1 MPGESLFEKYGGIET
16 VAAVVH
22 DFYEDVLA
30 DDTLSPFFEGVDM
43 DSLIEHQVMLFSQYM
58 GGPANY
64 SGRELRD
71 AHTHIRIT
79 TAHFDKVAEILQAV
93 LGDYNVAPDDI
104 MTIMAVVETTRS
116 AIVNE
121 G

>member
-1 MPGESLFEKYGGIET
+1 MTKQSLFEKYGGINT

-30 DDTLSPFFEGVDM
+30 DDTLSPFFKGVDM

-64 SGRELRD
+64 SGRELKD
-71 AHTHIRIT
+71 AHRHIEIT
-79 TAHFDKVAEILQAV
+79 NAHFNKVAEILQAV
-93 LGDYNVAPDDI
+93 LGDYNVSPDDI
-104 MTIMAVVETTRS
+104 VSIMSVVETTRS
-116 AIVNE
+116 AIVND